1 MSRHEKLIRR
11 FLSRPRD
18 FTYGEL
24 ECLLTGFG
32 YKPVKT
38 GKTAGSRVAF
48 IDDCTK
54 HIIRLHKPHPHHIV
68 RIYQLIDIEREL
80 REKGIIK

>member
-1 MSRHEKLIRR
+1 
-11 FLSRPRD
+11 
-18 FTYGEL
+18 
-24 ECLLTGFG
+24 
-32 YKPVKT
+32 VKT